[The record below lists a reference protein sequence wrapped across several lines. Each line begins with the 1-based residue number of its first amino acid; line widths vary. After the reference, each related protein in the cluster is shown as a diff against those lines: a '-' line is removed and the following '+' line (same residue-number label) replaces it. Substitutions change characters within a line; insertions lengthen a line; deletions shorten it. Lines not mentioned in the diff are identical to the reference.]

1 MANHKSAEKRAR
13 QSLRRQAINRK
24 TMATVRTAETKLR
37 KAMAAKDAKA
47 AQTLLIEFTSTV
59 SVAAQKGR
67 IPTPRASRKISRLS
81 QQVHALAK

>member
-24 TMATVRTAETKLR
+24 TIGAVRTAETKLR
-37 KAMAAKDAKA
+37 KAMAAKDTKT

-59 SVAAQKGR
+59 SSAAQKGR
-67 IPTPRASRKISRLS
+67 IPTPRASRKIARLS
-81 QQVHALAK
+81 QQVHALGK